1 MPPCSQLR
9 RLVVLP
15 SQLKDDG
22 LELTDQQQHYLRRV
36 LRLQAG
42 DRFVVMNGQ
51 GHAWLAQLQ
60 EDITGQATILEPLQ
74 SNTELP
80 IDLTL
85 VSALPKGNGFDDV
98 VRQVIESGVTR
109 IQPVISDRTLLHPGD
124 HKVARWRRIAQ
135 ESAEQ
140 AERLILPVVDP
151 PLTLTQWLQ
160 SEQGAD
166 PKTRR
171 YLCVTRRPAPHLLH
185 CLTTI
190 SVAASDIHLAI
201 GPEGGWTDY
210 EIERAISVGYQPVSL
225 GARIFRTVTAPI
237 AAVALIAACY
247 EFQQPQITR
256 T

>member
-15 SQLKDDG
+15 SQLKDDW
-22 LELTDQQQHYLRRV
+22 LELSDQQQHYLRRV

-42 DRFVVMNGQ
+42 DRFVVMDGH

-60 EDITGQATILEPLQ
+60 QDVSRQATVLAPLQ
-74 SNTELP
+74 TNTELP

-85 VSALPKGNGFDDV
+85 VAALPKGNGFDEV
-98 VRQVIESGVTR
+98 VRQVVESGVNR

-124 HKVARWRRIAQ
+124 HKVARWQRIAQ

-140 AERLILPVVDP
+140 AERLILPTIDA

-160 SEQGAD
+160 SEQESD
-166 PKTRR
+166 PKIRR
-171 YLCVTRRPAPHLLH
+171 YLCVTRQPAPHLFH
-185 CLTTI
+185 CLTTNNPML
-190 SVAASDIHLAI
+190 AADIHLAI
-201 GPEGGWTDY
+201 GPEGGWTES

-237 AAVALIAACY
+237 AAIALIAACY
-247 EFQQPQITR
+247 ESQQRSIL
-256 T
+256 

>member
-9 RLVVLP
+9 RLVVP
-15 SQLKDDG
+15 PRQLKDDW
-22 LELTDQQQHYLRRV
+22 LELSDQQQHYLRRV

-42 DRFVVMNGQ
+42 DRFVVMDGH

-60 EDITGQATILEPLQ
+60 QDVTHQASVLEPLQ

-85 VSALPKGNGFDDV
+85 VAALPKGNGFDDV
-98 VRQVIESGVTR
+98 VRQVTELGVTR
-109 IQPVISDRTLLHPGD
+109 IQPVISDRTLLHPGV
-124 HKVARWRRIAQ
+124 HKVERWRRIAQ

-140 AERLILPVVDP
+140 AERLILPTIDA

-160 SEQGAD
+160 SEQEFD

-171 YLCVTRRPAPHLLH
+171 YLCVTRQPAPHLLH
-185 CLTTI
+185 CLTTT

-201 GPEGGWTDY
+201 GPEGGWTEG
-210 EIERAISVGYQPVSL
+210 EIERAIAVGYQPVSL
-225 GARIFRTVTAPI
+225 GARIFRAVTAPI
-237 AAVALIAACY
+237 AAIALIAACY
-247 EFQQPQITR
+247 ESQQHSIL
-256 T
+256 